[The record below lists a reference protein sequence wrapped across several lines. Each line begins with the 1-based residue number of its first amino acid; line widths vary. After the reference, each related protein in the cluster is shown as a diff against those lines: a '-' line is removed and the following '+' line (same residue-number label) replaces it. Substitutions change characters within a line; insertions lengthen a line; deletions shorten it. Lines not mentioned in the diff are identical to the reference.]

1 MIVAINFVLLS
12 IVVIKLFANC
22 VVPTHGPIATM
33 LSIINGSCPVYILA
47 IIFSSEITLYV
58 TNSILVYLLI
68 TVSISFLL
76 HISC

>member
-12 IVVIKLFANC
+12 IVVIRLFANC

-47 IIFSSEITLYV
+47 ILYV
-58 TNSILVYLLI
+58 TNYILVYLLI